1 MKSKSGL
8 TLSMQSD
15 IDASDGASTRQP
27 LQPDPSEKSRKRKAP
42 DIATMST
49 EELLL
54 YTHSK
59 CATKEEKRQSKFAEN
74 RRRLADYEKM
84 QQRLASCERKL
95 AVLSADNSS
104 EVKKKLASISK
115 EKEALERKLRIQ
127 CDVVFE
133 WIMDPT
139 GKPSEWN
146 TSAMVAE
153 LASFIQTSMKAIDR
167 DGLADPS

>member
-1 MKSKSGL
+1 
-8 TLSMQSD
+8 MQSD
-15 IDASDGASTRQP
+15 IDATGGASTR
-27 LQPDPSEKSRKRKAP
+27 DGAPSEKKRKRKAP
-42 DIATMST
+42 DIATMTT

-59 CATKEEKRQSKFAEN
+59 GAAKEEKRQSKFAEN

-95 AVLSADNSS
+95 LSADNSS
-104 EVKKKLASISK
+104 EFKNKLAIISK

-133 WIMDPT
+133 WIMDPA

-146 TSAMVAE
+146 TSAMIAE
-153 LASFIQTSMKAIDR
+153 LASFIQKHMKAIDR
-167 DGLADPS
+167 DGRADPS